1 MIMSYE
7 WTPED
12 RAKLTPGC
20 TVVHEHDGTRTVG
33 TAFCGPYRDAG
44 GEDQLWMAPWE
55 RDNACADNAE
65 WFVRTYEHVER
76 STAGRTFTGWGLE
89 NCDPAS
95 IQAPTLA
102 TLNRMA
108 VEDFGEGASVEYVGA
123 CFVGCLRVKLPD
135 GGRVTFDL
143 SADDEDTRECARWLA
158 ARGK

>member
-1 MIMSYE
+1 MFS
-7 WTPED
+7 WTDDD
-12 RAKLTPGC
+12 RKKLTPGC

-76 STAGRTFTGWGLE
+76 STAGRTFAGWGLE

-95 IQAPTLA
+95 IQPPTLA

-108 VEDFGEGASVEYVGA
+108 VESFGEQSHVSDLRGFVEVFRRDEFGRLQERAAFYGADA
-123 CFVGCLRVKLPD
+123 
-135 GGRVTFDL
+135 
-143 SADDEDTRECARWLA
+143 ARECARWLA
-158 ARGK
+158 ARGR